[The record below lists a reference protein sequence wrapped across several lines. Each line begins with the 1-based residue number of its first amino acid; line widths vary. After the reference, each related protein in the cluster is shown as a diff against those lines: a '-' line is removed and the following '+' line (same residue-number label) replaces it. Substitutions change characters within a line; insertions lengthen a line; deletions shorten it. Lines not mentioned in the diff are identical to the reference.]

1 MSGPNTKNWADEDES
16 SGDESPKANRRNAEN
31 RDRLPQ
37 GSAPSNLQQDREK
50 LNAPRES
57 ADIPTSGPF
66 VAYVGNLPYAVTDNM
81 VGNFFDQGGCDV
93 QDVIIKLDSDGRP
106 RGFALVEF
114 KNRESLVT
122 ALGADGENLS
132 GRNIKVDVDVKRN
145 KSSSGR
151 SGGGDR
157 GGPEISWD
165 RAPKRDNDSNPPRPD
180 SSRRSNDRDR
190 GDGDRRG
197 GDRDRGGNRG
207 DRDRDGPSRDVEPP
221 LPNAVRKKIVIAPRS
236 IPVEGAAAPAAKVF
250 LDLLCI
256 FSHAFFRTI
265 LCVLRAHIESR
276 FCNQHVVIL
285 LN

>member
-1 MSGPNTKNWADEDES
+1 MSGPNKNWADEDES
-16 SGDESPKANRRNAEN
+16 SGDETPKSNRRNAEN
-31 RDRLPQ
+31 RDQLSQ
-37 GSAPSNLQQDREK
+37 GTAPSSLQQDREK

-66 VAYVGNLPYAVTDNM
+66 VAYVGNLPYNVSDNT

-93 QDVIIKLDSDGRP
+93 QDVIIKLDNDGRP

-114 KNRESLVT
+114 KNRESLVK

-151 SGGGDR
+151 PGGGDR

-165 RAPKRDNDSNPPRPD
+165 RAPKRDNDTNPPRPD
-180 SSRRSNDRDR
+180 SSRRSNDRD
-190 GDGDRRG
+190 GGDRRG
-197 GDRDRGGNRG
+197 GDRDSGGNRG
-207 DRDRDGPSRDVEPP
+207 DRGRDGPSRDVEPP

-236 IPVEGAAAPAAKVF
+236 IPVEGAAAPAAKVL
-250 LDLLCI
+250 LDLLCLLVMS
-256 FSHAFFRTI
+256 F
-265 LCVLRAHIESR
+265 LGR
-276 FCNQHVVIL
+276 FYVFYLPV
-285 LN
+285 